1 MIQRGVSLLTFIKL
15 YYIKTHL
22 LPNLVLKNFL
32 FVYFGLAAIL
42 AAAVVLFVIFIEK
55 EEWKKVAL
63 LIFSMLL
70 LPTISA
76 EYKLLYVIIPLYLF
90 INIEHQSKWD
100 ILYLL
105 LFGLLLIPKDYYF
118 FSRVY
123 SDAMGAH
130 DISIAVVINILTML
144 LMSLLIVVN
153 GMKDYF
159 SNLHASTQVNDNAR
173 IISQHKRD

>member
-1 MIQRGVSLLTFIKL
+1 LPDLVKNNFISFYL
-15 YYIKTHL
+15 G
-22 LPNLVLKNFL
+22 LV
-32 FVYFGLAAIL
+32 GIL
-42 AAAVVLFVIFIEK
+42 AVAVVLYVILMEK

-76 EYKLLYVIIPLYLF
+76 DYKLLYVFIPLFLF
-90 INIEHQSKWD
+90 INKEHQSNLD

-118 FSRVY
+118 FINIH
-123 SDAMGAH
+123 SDANGRH

-144 LMSLLIVVN
+144 IMSILIMVN
-153 GMKDYF
+153 GIKNYF
-159 SNLHASTQVNDNAR
+159 SNLHIGTKMSDNSNIKSLNAP
-173 IISQHKRD
+173 S